1 MSSLRELRDKAMKL
15 GATEFNKSSVK
26 GKRFYVV
33 YNGKR
38 INFGSSV
45 GSTFIDHWDKKLR
58 SNYYARHSKI
68 KDKDGNLVIN
78 DKTSPSY
85 WSHQILWS

>member
-1 MSSLRELRDKAMKL
+1 MNLYDLRKKALKL

-38 INFGSSV
+38 INFSSKT
-45 GSTFIDHWDKKLR
+45 GATFIDHGNKRVRDEW
-58 SNYYARHSKI
+58 YARHSKI

-78 DKTSPSY
+78 DKTSASY
-85 WSHQILWS
+85 WSHQILWR

>member
-1 MSSLRELRDKAMKL
+1 MNLYDLRKKALKL
-15 GATEFNKSSVK
+15 GASDFNKSSVK

-45 GSTFIDHWDKKLR
+45 GSTFIDHNDKKIR
-58 SNYYARHSKI
+58 DAWYARHSKVT
-68 KDKDGNLVIN
+68 DGDGNLVIN
-78 DKTSPSY
+78 DKNSPSF
-85 WSHQILWS
+85 WSANILW

>member
-1 MSSLRELRDKAMKL
+1 MNLYDLRKKALKL

-38 INFGSSV
+38 INFSSKT
-45 GSTFIDHWDKKLR
+45 GSTFIDHGNKRVRDAW
-58 SNYYARHSKI
+58 YARHSKI

-78 DKTSPSY
+78 DVLSPSY
-85 WSHQILWS
+85 WSHQILWR